1 MINSKS
7 IGEWDSLK
15 IIAEKQNYIVITNDV
30 KVIYNFT
37 GNRLLGGYIGLQNHD
52 DRSKV
57 YFKNIKAREMFPTGL
72 IVILF
77 FK

>member
-7 IGEWDSLK
+7 IGEWNSLK

-30 KVIYNFT
+30 KVISNFT
-37 GNRLLGGYIGLQNHD
+37 GNRLLKGYIGLQNHD

-57 YFKNIKAREMFPTGL
+57 SFRNIKVREILPTK
-72 IVILF
+72 F
-77 FK
+77 